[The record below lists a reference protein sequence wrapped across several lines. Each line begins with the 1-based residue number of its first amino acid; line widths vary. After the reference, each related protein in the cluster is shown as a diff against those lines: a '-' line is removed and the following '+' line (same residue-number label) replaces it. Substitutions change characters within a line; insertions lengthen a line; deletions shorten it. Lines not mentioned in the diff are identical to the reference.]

1 MQPIYVLPYSYLVD
15 AIKYI
20 DWRFP
25 FEIKAELYIENH
37 NVFNIDNYIC

>member
-15 AIKYI
+15 AIKNI

-25 FEIKAELYIENH
+25 FEYKAEPYIEIN
-37 NVFNIDNYIC
+37 NAFNIDNYIC